1 MSVFSVVADGQA
13 GLFRLQQA
21 KKPWE
26 KELQAKDAHGQLAQK
41 AERAQALTQAATK
54 WQSDHAS
61 AQAALEEARRVGG
74 PKQAA
79 AARLEQVERKIEQLK
94 LAMRFAQGDPQKLAT
109 LAREAALLARE
120 AGRAAKEYGAGIKA
134 AAELGLPGDSSAA
147 TGGGTMLSSETT
159 ITRTT
164 TNLTLQQTE
173 VTLTIGISTGE
184 GASAAA
190 GSAENA
196 ADLMAADAGADADA
210 QSAGAAEMQDGKLPA
225 DIARMVEDVLSG
237 LGNGGMTG
245 AGPSGADPSRSDP
258 SRSDPSAADPS
269 TPGQSAAGQS
279 AAPTAG
285 TGGRSA
291 MIQQLMADNAMKMSR
306 YREADT
312 FGQRVEG
319 VLATSKRIIG
329 EAKAANMLDE
339 SEKRRR
345 ERREGFKADDKMV
358 EAAQKEVNALRAAAL
373 GSGKELGQAL
383 GASGAPGSA
392 AEEAGGA
399 DGAAL
404 STAAASANQPAA
416 VLNLL
421 A

>member
-26 KELQAKDAHGQLAQK
+26 KDLQAKDAHGQLAQK
-41 AERAQALTQAATK
+41 AERAQALTQAAAK

-74 PKQAA
+74 PKQTA

-94 LAMRFAQGDPQKLAT
+94 LAMRFAQGDPQKLAS

-134 AAELGLPGDSSAA
+134 AAEMGLPGDTGAA
-147 TGGGTMLSSETT
+147 TGGSTVSSSETT
-159 ITRTT
+159 ITRSTT
-164 TNLTLQQTE
+164 SLTVQQTE
-173 VTLTIGISTGE
+173 VTLTIGISAGE
-184 GASAAA
+184 GAPAGT
-190 GSAENA
+190 GSAESA
-196 ADLMAADAGADADA
+196 ADAMAADAGSEAE
-210 QSAGAAEMQDGKLPA
+210 SAAATSGQDGKLPA
-225 DIARMVEDVLSG
+225 DIARLVEDVLSG
-237 LGNGGMTG
+237 LGKGGM
-245 AGPSGADPSRSDP
+245 SGGGSVDSV
-258 SRSDPSAADPS
+258 PSAAATGS
-269 TPGQSAAGQS
+269 
-279 AAPTAG
+279 
-285 TGGRSA
+285 GGRSA
-291 MIQQLMADNAMKMSR
+291 MIQSLMADNAMKMSR

-358 EAAQKEVNALRAAAL
+358 EAAQKEVNALRAAAF
-373 GSGKELGQAL
+373 GPSEAL
-383 GASGAPGSA
+383 GAAGLLGAADGEETEDPGLSSASA
-392 AEEAGGA
+392 A
-399 DGAAL
+399 
-404 STAAASANQPAA
+404 QPAA
-416 VLNLL
+416 ALNLL

>member
-147 TGGGTMLSSETT
+147 TGGATMLSSETT

-164 TNLTLQQTE
+164 TSLTLQQTE

-190 GSAENA
+190 GSAESA

-210 QSAGAAEMQDGKLPA
+210 QSAGAAEVRDGELPA

-237 LGNGGMTG
+237 LGNGGITA
-245 AGPSGADPSRSDP
+245 AGPSGADPS
-258 SRSDPSAADPS
+258 
-269 TPGQSAAGQS
+269 AAGQPAPGEPAPGQPADDHP
-279 AAPTAG
+279 AAPAAG
-285 TGGRSA
+285 PGGRSA

-373 GSGKELGQAL
+373 GSAKELGQAPGAAGAL
-383 GASGAPGSA
+383 GGNA
-392 AEEAGGA
+392 ADVTGGA

>member
-26 KELQAKDAHGQLAQK
+26 KDLQAKDAQGQLTQK
-41 AERAQALTQAATK
+41 AERAQALTQPSAK

-61 AQAALEEARRVGG
+61 ARAALEEARRVGG
-74 PKQAA
+74 PKEAA

-94 LAMRFAQGDPQKLAT
+94 LAMRFAQGDAQKLAA

-134 AAELGLPGDSSAA
+134 AADMGLPGDAGAA
-147 TGGGTMLSSETT
+147 TGGSMLSSETT
-159 ITRTT
+159 ITRSTT
-164 TNLTLQQTE
+164 SLTLQQTE
-173 VTLTIGISTGE
+173 VTLTIGISTGD
-184 GASAAA
+184 G

-196 ADLMAADAGADADA
+196 ADLMAADAGAEEAD
-210 QSAGAAEMQDGKLPA
+210 STAGVPAQDGKLP
-225 DIARMVEDVLSG
+225 DHIARLVEDVLSG
-237 LGNGGMTG
+237 LGGGG
-245 AGPSGADPSRSDP
+245 LAGTDPA
-258 SRSDPSAADPS
+258 SAA
-269 TPGQSAAGQS
+269 
-279 AAPTAG
+279 TAG

-306 YREADT
+306 YREADA

-358 EAAQKEVNALRAAAL
+358 DAAQKEVNALRIAALGPSKELGAAAL
-373 GSGKELGQAL
+373 LGGGDGDGTEG
-383 GASGAPGSA
+383 GAVSPAVASA
-392 AEEAGGA
+392 A
-399 DGAAL
+399 
-404 STAAASANQPAA
+404 QPAA

>member
-1 MSVFSVVADGQA
+1 MSIFSVVADGQA

-26 KELQAKDAHGQLAQK
+26 KDLQAKDAQGQLAQK
-41 AERAQALTQAATK
+41 AERAQALTQPLAK

-61 AQAALEEARRVGG
+61 ARAALEEARRVGG
-74 PKQAA
+74 PKEAA

-94 LAMRFAQGDPQKLAT
+94 LAMRFAQGDPQKLAS

-134 AAELGLPGDSSAA
+134 AAEMGLPGDASAA
-147 TGGGTMLSSETT
+147 TGGSMLSSETT
-159 ITRTT
+159 ITRSTT
-164 TNLTLQQTE
+164 SLTLQQTE

-184 GASAAA
+184 GASAE
-190 GSAENA
+190 SA
-196 ADLMAADAGADADA
+196 ADLMAADAGAAADSTVGA
-210 QSAGAAEMQDGKLPA
+210 GVDSGTGAAGQDGKLSD
-225 DIARMVEDVLSG
+225 DIARLVEDVLSG
-237 LGNGGMTG
+237 LGGGWL
-245 AGPSGADPSRSDP
+245 AGVDPA
-258 SRSDPSAADPS
+258 SA
-269 TPGQSAAGQS
+269 T
-279 AAPTAG
+279 TTG

-306 YREADT
+306 YREADS

-345 ERREGFKADDKMV
+345 ERREGFKADDRMV
-358 EAAQKEVNALRAAAL
+358 EAAQKEVNALRAAAF
-373 GSGKELGQAL
+373 GSSDAL
-383 GASGAPGSA
+383 GAAGLLGGGDAESTEMPVLPSA
-392 AEEAGGA
+392 A
-399 DGAAL
+399 DPAA
-404 STAAASANQPAA
+404 QPAA
-416 VLNLL
+416 ALNLL

>member
-26 KELQAKDAHGQLAQK
+26 KDLQAKDAQGQLAQK
-41 AERAQALTQAATK
+41 AERAQALTQPTAK
-54 WQSDHAS
+54 WQSDHA
-61 AQAALEEARRVGG
+61 AAKAALEEARRVGG
-74 PKQAA
+74 PKEAA

-94 LAMRFAQGDPQKLAT
+94 LAMRFAQGDAQKLAA

-134 AAELGLPGDSSAA
+134 AAEMGLPGDAAAA
-147 TGGGTMLSSETT
+147 TGGSLLSSETT
-159 ITRTT
+159 ITRSSTS
-164 TNLTLQQTE
+164 LTLQQTE
-173 VTLTIGISTGE
+173 VTLTIGISTGD
-184 GASAAA
+184 GAP
-190 GSAENA
+190 AESA
-196 ADLMAADAGADADA
+196 ADLMAADAGTAAD
-210 QSAGAAEMQDGKLPA
+210 SAAGMTVQDGKLPD
-225 DIARMVEDVLSG
+225 DIARLVEGVLSG
-237 LGNGGMTG
+237 LGGGG
-245 AGPSGADPSRSDP
+245 LAGADPA
-258 SRSDPSAADPS
+258 SAA
-269 TPGQSAAGQS
+269 
-279 AAPTAG
+279 TAG

-306 YREADT
+306 YREADS

-358 EAAQKEVNALRAAAL
+358 DAAQKEVNALRAAAF
-373 GSGKELGQAL
+373 GSSDAL
-383 GASGAPGSA
+383 AVAGLFGGGDAESTEMPVLPSVADSGV
-392 AEEAGGA
+392 
-399 DGAAL
+399 
-404 STAAASANQPAA
+404 QPAA
-416 VLNLL
+416 ALNLL

>member
-41 AERAQALTQAATK
+41 AERAQALTQAAAK

-134 AAELGLPGDSSAA
+134 AAELGLPGDAGA
-147 TGGGTMLSSETT
+147 TTGGGTMLSSETT

-164 TNLTLQQTE
+164 TSLTLQQTE

-210 QSAGAAEMQDGKLPA
+210 QSAGAAEMRDGKLPA
-225 DIARMVEDVLSG
+225 NIARMVEDVLSG
-237 LGNGGMTG
+237 LGNGGMT
-245 AGPSGADPSRSDP
+245 AASTSGADPSQV
-258 SRSDPSAADPS
+258 DPSAA
-269 TPGQSAAGQS
+269 GQPADGRSAVGHPAAAAAG
-279 AAPTAG
+279 P
-285 TGGRSA
+285 GGRSA

-373 GSGKELGQAL
+373 VSAKELGQAL
-383 GASGAPGSA
+383 GVTGAPGGSA
-392 AEEAGGA
+392 AEGAEAP
-399 DGAAL
+399 AL
-404 STAAASANQPAA
+404 STATALAAQPAPQSAA

>member
-26 KELQAKDAHGQLAQK
+26 KELQAKDAHSQLAQK

-164 TNLTLQQTE
+164 TSLTLQQTE
-173 VTLTIGISTGE
+173 MTLTIGISTGE

-190 GSAENA
+190 GSAESA

-225 DIARMVEDVLSG
+225 DIARMVQDVLSG

-245 AGPSGADPSRSDP
+245 SCPSDTDRSG
-258 SRSDPSAADPS
+258 SDPSAADPS
-269 TPGQSAAGQS
+269 AAGQP

-373 GSGKELGQAL
+373 GSAKELGQAI
-383 GASGAPGSA
+383 GTAGTPDNA
-392 AEEAGGA
+392 ADGA

-404 STAAASANQPAA
+404 STAAAAQPAPQSAA

>member
-1 MSVFSVVADGQA
+1 MSVFSVVAEGQA

-26 KELQAKDAHGQLAQK
+26 KDLQAKDAKGQLAQK
-41 AERAQALTQAATK
+41 AERAQALTQPLAK
-54 WQSDHAS
+54 WQSDQAS

-120 AGRAAKEYGAGIKA
+120 AGRAAKEYGAGIQA
-134 AAELGLPGDSSAA
+134 AAEMGLPGDSSAA
-147 TGGGTMLSSETT
+147 TGGGTILSSETT
-159 ITRTT
+159 ITRSSTS
-164 TNLTLQQTE
+164 LTLQQTE

-184 GASAAA
+184 GDAAAANVVGANSASAS
-190 GSAENA
+190 SAESA
-196 ADLMAADAGADADA
+196 ADLMAADAGAEAD
-210 QSAGAAEMQDGKLPA
+210 SAGTAAGQDGTLPD
-225 DIARMVEDVLSG
+225 DIARIVEDVLSG
-237 LGNGGMTG
+237 LGSGGMTG
-245 AGPSGADPSRSDP
+245 AAQAGA
-258 SRSDPSAADPS
+258 
-269 TPGQSAAGQS
+269 GEAGS
-279 AAPTAG
+279 
-285 TGGRSA
+285 GGRSA
-291 MIQQLMADNAMKMSR
+291 MIQQLMSDNALKMSR
-306 YREADT
+306 YREADA
-312 FGQRVEG
+312 FGQRVEK

-358 EAAQKEVNALRAAAL
+358 DAAQKEVNALRAAAFGSSKDL
-373 GSGKELGQAL
+373 G
-383 GASGAPGSA
+383 GAAEADRLPGNANEGTETGTVPSA
-392 AEEAGGA
+392 A
-399 DGAAL
+399 
-404 STAAASANQPAA
+404 AAAQQAPQSAA

>member
-26 KELQAKDAHGQLAQK
+26 KELQAKDAQGQLAQK
-41 AERAQALTQAATK
+41 AERAQALTQAAAK

-134 AAELGLPGDSSAA
+134 AAEMGLPGDTSAA
-147 TGGGTMLSSETT
+147 AGGSMMLSSETT
-159 ITRTT
+159 ITRSTT
-164 TNLTLQQTE
+164 SLTLQQTE

-184 GASAAA
+184 GASVAA
-190 GSAENA
+190 GSAESA
-196 ADLMAADAGADADA
+196 ADLMAADAGADADI
-210 QSAGAAEMQDGKLPA
+210 QSAGAAGGRDGKLPD

-237 LGNGGMTG
+237 LGNGGMTA
-245 AGPSGADPSRSDP
+245 AG
-258 SRSDPSAADPS
+258 PSAADPS
-269 TPGQSAAGQS
+269 AAGPSAA
-279 AAPTAG
+279 ATAG

-291 MIQQLMADNAMKMSR
+291 MIQQLMADNAVKMSR

-358 EAAQKEVNALRAAAL
+358 EAAQKEVNALRAAAFGSSEALAVAGLL
-373 GSGKELGQAL
+373 GGDAE
-383 GASGAPGSA
+383 SA
-392 AEEAGGA
+392 EMPAMP
-399 DGAAL
+399 
-404 STAAASANQPAA
+404 STADPTVQPAA
-416 VLNLL
+416 ALNLL

>member
-41 AERAQALTQAATK
+41 AERAQALTQAAAK

-134 AAELGLPGDSSAA
+134 AAELGLPGDAGAA

-164 TNLTLQQTE
+164 TSLTLQQTE
-173 VTLTIGISTGE
+173 VTLTIGISTEE

-210 QSAGAAEMQDGKLPA
+210 QSAGAAEMRDGKLPA

-237 LGNGGMTG
+237 LGNGGMT
-245 AGPSGADPSRSDP
+245 AASPSGADPSRA
-258 SRSDPSAADPS
+258 DPSAAGHP
-269 TPGQSAAGQS
+269 AAGQS

-291 MIQQLMADNAMKMSR
+291 MIQQLMADNAIKMSR

-358 EAAQKEVNALRAAAL
+358 EAAQKEVNALRTAAL
-373 GSGKELGQAL
+373 GSAKELGQAL
-383 GASGAPGSA
+383 GATGAPGGSA
-392 AEEAGGA
+392 AEGAEAP
-399 DGAAL
+399 AL
-404 STAAASANQPAA
+404 STATASAAQPAPQSAA

>member
-26 KELQAKDAHGQLAQK
+26 KDLQAKDAQGQLAQK
-41 AERAQALTQAATK
+41 AERAQALTQPSAK

-61 AQAALEEARRVGG
+61 ARAALEEARRVGG
-74 PKQAA
+74 SKASA
-79 AARLEQVERKIEQLK
+79 AARLEQVERKIEELK
-94 LAMRFAQGDPQKLAT
+94 LAMRFAQGDAQKLAA

-134 AAELGLPGDSSAA
+134 AAEMGLPGDAGAA
-147 TGGGTMLSSETT
+147 TGGSMQSSETT
-159 ITRTT
+159 IIRSSTS
-164 TNLTLQQTE
+164 LTLQQTE
-173 VTLTIGISTGE
+173 VTLTIGISTGD
-184 GASAAA
+184 G

-196 ADLMAADAGADADA
+196 ADLMAANAGAE
-210 QSAGAAEMQDGKLPA
+210 AGTAAGTERQDGKLPD
-225 DIARMVEDVLSG
+225 DIARLVKDVLSG
-237 LGNGGMTG
+237 LGDGGL
-245 AGPSGADPSRSDP
+245 AGPA
-258 SRSDPSAADPS
+258 SAA
-269 TPGQSAAGQS
+269 
-279 AAPTAG
+279 TAG
-285 TGGRSA
+285 AGGRSA

-306 YREADT
+306 YREADA

-358 EAAQKEVNALRAAAL
+358 DAAQKEVNALRAAAF
-373 GSGKELGQAL
+373 GSSKELGEAL
-383 GASGAPGSA
+383 GTAGLPDGGD
-392 AEEAGGA
+392 AESVE
-399 DGAAL
+399 
-404 STAAASANQPAA
+404 TAAAPVLAA
-416 VLNLL
+416 VLPAAALDL
-421 A
+421 RA

>member
-134 AAELGLPGDSSAA
+134 AAELGLPGDAGAA

-164 TNLTLQQTE
+164 TSLTLQQTE

-190 GSAENA
+190 GSAESA

-210 QSAGAAEMQDGKLPA
+210 QSAGAAEMRGGKLPA

-237 LGNGGMTG
+237 LGNGGMT
-245 AGPSGADPSRSDP
+245 AASPSGADPSRA
-258 SRSDPSAADPS
+258 DPSA
-269 TPGQSAAGQS
+269 PGQPAAGHS

-285 TGGRSA
+285 PGGRSA
-291 MIQQLMADNAMKMSR
+291 MIQQLMADSAMKMSR

-373 GSGKELGQAL
+373 GSAKELGQAL
-383 GASGAPGSA
+383 GATGAPGGSA
-392 AEEAGGA
+392 AEGAEAP
-399 DGAAL
+399 AL
-404 STAAASANQPAA
+404 STATALAAQPATQSAA

>member
-147 TGGGTMLSSETT
+147 TGGATMLSSETT

-164 TNLTLQQTE
+164 TSLTLQQTE

-190 GSAENA
+190 GSAESA

-210 QSAGAAEMQDGKLPA
+210 QSAGAAEVRDGELPA

-237 LGNGGMTG
+237 LGNGGITA
-245 AGPSGADPSRSDP
+245 AGPSGADPS
-258 SRSDPSAADPS
+258 
-269 TPGQSAAGQS
+269 AAGQPAPGEPAPGQPADDHP
-279 AAPTAG
+279 AAPAAG
-285 TGGRSA
+285 PGGRSA

-373 GSGKELGQAL
+373 GSAKELGQAPGAAGAL
-383 GASGAPGSA
+383 GGNA
-392 AEEAGGA
+392 ADVTGDA

>member
-26 KELQAKDAHGQLAQK
+26 KDLQAKDAQGQLAQK
-41 AERAQALTQAATK
+41 AERAQALTQPLAK

-61 AQAALEEARRVGG
+61 AKAALEEARRVGG
-74 PKQAA
+74 PKEAA

-94 LAMRFAQGDPQKLAT
+94 LAMRFAQGDAQKLAA

-120 AGRAAKEYGAGIKA
+120 AGRAAKEYGAGMKA
-134 AAELGLPGDSSAA
+134 AAEMGLPGDAGAA
-147 TGGGTMLSSETT
+147 TGGSMLSSETT
-159 ITRTT
+159 ITRSSTS
-164 TNLTLQQTE
+164 LTLQQTE
-173 VTLTIGISTGE
+173 VTLTIGISTGD
-184 GASAAA
+184 G
-190 GSAENA
+190 GSAESA
-196 ADLMAADAGADADA
+196 ADLMAADAGAEAD
-210 QSAGAAEMQDGKLPA
+210 SAGAAAGQDGTLPD
-225 DIARMVEDVLSG
+225 DIARLVEDVLSG
-237 LGNGGMTG
+237 LGGGGM
-245 AGPSGADPSRSDP
+245 AGSDP
-258 SRSDPSAADPS
+258 ASA
-269 TPGQSAAGQS
+269 TM
-279 AAPTAG
+279 AG

-358 EAAQKEVNALRAAAL
+358 DAAQKEVNALRAAAF
-373 GSGKELGQAL
+373 GSSKELAVAGLL
-383 GASGAPGSA
+383 GGGDADSA
-392 AEEAGGA
+392 ETPV
-399 DGAAL
+399 L
-404 STAAASANQPAA
+404 PSATDPAVQPAA
-416 VLNLL
+416 ALNLL

>member
-13 GLFRLQQA
+13 GLFRLRQA

-41 AERAQALTQAATK
+41 AERAQALTQAAAK

-134 AAELGLPGDSSAA
+134 AAELGLPGDAGAA

-164 TNLTLQQTE
+164 TSLTLQQTE

-184 GASAAA
+184 GASAA
-190 GSAENA
+190 GSAESA

-210 QSAGAAEMQDGKLPA
+210 QSAGAAEMRDGKLPA

-237 LGNGGMTG
+237 LGNGGMT
-245 AGPSGADPSRSDP
+245 AASPSGADPSQVDP
-258 SRSDPSAADPS
+258 SRADPSAA
-269 TPGQSAAGQS
+269 GQPAAGHS

-306 YREADT
+306 YREADI

-358 EAAQKEVNALRAAAL
+358 ETAQKEVNALRAAAL
-373 GSGKELGQAL
+373 GSAKELGQAL
-383 GASGAPGSA
+383 GAAGTPDDA
-392 AEEAGGA
+392 AEGADGA

-404 STAAASANQPAA
+404 STAASPAAQPAPQSAA

>member
-26 KELQAKDAHGQLAQK
+26 KELQAKDAQGQLAQK

-79 AARLEQVERKIEQLK
+79 ATRLEQVERKIEQLK
-94 LAMRFAQGDPQKLAT
+94 LAMRFAQGDPQKLAS

-120 AGRAAKEYGAGIKA
+120 AGRAAKEYGAGMKA
-134 AAELGLPGDSSAA
+134 AAEMGLPGDSSAA

-159 ITRTT
+159 ITRSSTS
-164 TNLTLQQTE
+164 LTLQQTE
-173 VTLTIGISTGE
+173 VTLTIGVSTGE
-184 GASAAA
+184 GASAE
-190 GSAENA
+190 SA
-196 ADLMAADAGADADA
+196 ADLMAADAGAESD
-210 QSAGAAEMQDGKLPA
+210 SAVAAAGQDGQLPD
-225 DIARMVEDVLSG
+225 DIQTLVQDVLSG
-237 LGNGGMTG
+237 LGGGG
-245 AGPSGADPSRSDP
+245 LSGGNSA
-258 SRSDPSAADPS
+258 SAA
-269 TPGQSAAGQS
+269 TG
-279 AAPTAG
+279 G

-291 MIQQLMADNAMKMSR
+291 MIQQLMADNTMKMSR

-358 EAAQKEVNALRAAAL
+358 EAAQKEVNALRMAAL
-373 GSGKELGQAL
+373 GSGEAL
-383 GASGAPGSA
+383 GAAGLLGDGEEDGTEVA
-392 AEEAGGA
+392 AV
-399 DGAAL
+399 
-404 STAAASANQPAA
+404 SPAAASAAPLGAQAAA

>member
-26 KELQAKDAHGQLAQK
+26 KDLQAKDAQGQLAQK
-41 AERAQALTQAATK
+41 AERAQTLMQPSAK

-61 AQAALEEARRVGG
+61 ARAALEEARRVGG
-74 PKQAA
+74 PKEAA

-94 LAMRFAQGDPQKLAT
+94 LAMRFAQGDPQKLAA

-134 AAELGLPGDSSAA
+134 AAEMGLPGDAGAA
-147 TGGGTMLSSETT
+147 TGGSMLSSETT
-159 ITRTT
+159 ITRSSTS
-164 TNLTLQQTE
+164 LTLQQTE
-173 VTLTIGISTGE
+173 VTLTIGISTGD
-184 GASAAA
+184 GASAE
-190 GSAENA
+190 SA
-196 ADLMAADAGADADA
+196 ADLMAADAGAAAD
-210 QSAGAAEMQDGKLPA
+210 SAAGVTAQDGALPD
-225 DIARMVEDVLSG
+225 DIARLVEDVLSG
-237 LGNGGMTG
+237 LGEGGLVG
-245 AGPSGADPSRSDP
+245 VDPA
-258 SRSDPSAADPS
+258 SAA
-269 TPGQSAAGQS
+269 T
-279 AAPTAG
+279 TG

-306 YREADT
+306 YREADA

-329 EAKAANMLDE
+329 EAKAANLLDE

-358 EAAQKEVNALRAAAL
+358 EAAQKEVNGLRTAAF
-373 GSGKELGQAL
+373 GSSKELGVAGL
-383 GASGAPGSA
+383 LAGGDAESAEMPVLPPAADSGA
-392 AEEAGGA
+392 A
-399 DGAAL
+399 DSGV
-404 STAAASANQPAA
+404 QPAA
-416 VLNLL
+416 ALNLL

>member
-26 KELQAKDAHGQLAQK
+26 KDLQAKDAKGQLAQK
-41 AERAQALTQAATK
+41 AERAQALTQPLAK

-61 AQAALEEARRVGG
+61 AKAALEEARRVGG
-74 PKQAA
+74 PKEAA

-94 LAMRFAQGDPQKLAT
+94 LAMRFAQGDPQKLAS

-134 AAELGLPGDSSAA
+134 AAEMGLPGDAGAA
-147 TGGGTMLSSETT
+147 TGGSMLSSETT
-159 ITRTT
+159 ITRSTT
-164 TNLTLQQTE
+164 SLTLQQTE
-173 VTLTIGISTGE
+173 VTLTIGISTGD
-184 GASAAA
+184 GS
-190 GSAENA
+190 SAESA
-196 ADLMAADAGADADA
+196 ADLMAADAGAEAD
-210 QSAGAAEMQDGKLPA
+210 SAGAAAGQDGTLPD
-225 DIARMVEDVLSG
+225 DISRLVEDVLSG
-237 LGNGGMTG
+237 LGGGGM
-245 AGPSGADPSRSDP
+245 AGSDP
-258 SRSDPSAADPS
+258 ASA
-269 TPGQSAAGQS
+269 TM
-279 AAPTAG
+279 AG

-358 EAAQKEVNALRAAAL
+358 DAAQKEVNALRAAAF
-373 GSGKELGQAL
+373 GSSKELAVAGLL
-383 GASGAPGSA
+383 GGGDADSA
-392 AEEAGGA
+392 ETPV
-399 DGAAL
+399 L
-404 STAAASANQPAA
+404 PSATDPAVQPAA
-416 VLNLL
+416 ALNLL

>member
-26 KELQAKDAHGQLAQK
+26 KDLQAKDAQGQLAQK
-41 AERAQALTQAATK
+41 AERAQALTQPSAK

-61 AQAALEEARRVGG
+61 AKAALEEARRVGG
-74 PKQAA
+74 PKEAA

-94 LAMRFAQGDPQKLAT
+94 LAMRFAQGDAQKLAS

-134 AAELGLPGDSSAA
+134 AAEMGLPGDAGAA
-147 TGGGTMLSSETT
+147 TGGSMLSSETT
-159 ITRTT
+159 ITRSTT
-164 TNLTLQQTE
+164 SLTLQQTE
-173 VTLTIGISTGE
+173 VTLTIGISTGD
-184 GASAAA
+184 G

-196 ADLMAADAGADADA
+196 ADLMAADAGAAAD
-210 QSAGAAEMQDGKLPA
+210 STAGATTQDGKLPD
-225 DIARMVEDVLSG
+225 DIARLVEDVLSG
-237 LGNGGMTG
+237 LGGM
-245 AGPSGADPSRSDP
+245 AGSDP
-258 SRSDPSAADPS
+258 ASA
-269 TPGQSAAGQS
+269 TM
-279 AAPTAG
+279 AG

-306 YREADT
+306 YREADA

-358 EAAQKEVNALRAAAL
+358 DAAQKEVNALRAAAFGSSDALAVAGLL
-373 GSGKELGQAL
+373 GGDAESAETSVMPSAT
-383 GASGAPGSA
+383 GSA
-392 AEEAGGA
+392 V
-399 DGAAL
+399 
-404 STAAASANQPAA
+404 QPAA
-416 VLNLL
+416 ALNLL

>member
-41 AERAQALTQAATK
+41 AERAQALTQAAAK

-61 AQAALEEARRVGG
+61 AQAALEEARRVSG

-164 TNLTLQQTE
+164 TSLTLQQTE

-190 GSAENA
+190 GSAESA

-210 QSAGAAEMQDGKLPA
+210 QSAGAAEMKDGKLPA

-237 LGNGGMTG
+237 LGNGGLT
-245 AGPSGADPSRSDP
+245 AASPSGTLPSRADPSRA
-258 SRSDPSAADPS
+258 DPSAA
-269 TPGQSAAGQS
+269 GQPAAGQS

-373 GSGKELGQAL
+373 GSTKELGQAL
-383 GASGAPGSA
+383 GATGALGGST
-392 AEEAGGA
+392 AEGA
-399 DGAAL
+399 DTPAL
-404 STAAASANQPAA
+404 PTAAASAVQPASQSAA